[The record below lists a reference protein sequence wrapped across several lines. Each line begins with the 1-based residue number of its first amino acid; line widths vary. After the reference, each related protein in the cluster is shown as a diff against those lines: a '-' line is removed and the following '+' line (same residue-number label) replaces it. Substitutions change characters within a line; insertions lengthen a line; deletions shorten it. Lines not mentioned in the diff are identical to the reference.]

1 MIKAKIAVIIP
12 ALNEEKSIE
21 LVVRDIPKNLV
32 SEIVVVDNGSTDS
45 TAIKAR
51 TIGAKVV
58 EEPRQGY
65 GRACKAGIRY
75 LETAPPSI
83 VVFLDADYSDY
94 PADMRHLV
102 QPIIDDNA
110 DLVLGSRLKQKA
122 DDDSLELHVTA
133 ANRFFS
139 KLINLL
145 YGINLTDLGPF
156 RAIRWDVLTQLNMCT
171 ETYGW
176 SSEMIVKAA
185 KKKFNIVEIPMK
197 YRRRIGK
204 SKISG
209 SFRGSLKAAL
219 HILYN
224 IIKYRF

>member
-1 MIKAKIAVIIP
+1 LTTDKIAVIIP

-21 LVVRDIPKNLV
+21 QVIRDIPKNLV
-32 SEIVVVDNGSTDS
+32 SDIIVVDNGSTDS
-45 TAIKAR
+45 TGNKAR

-58 EEPRQGY
+58 EEPKQGY

-75 LETAPPSI
+75 LKMAPPSI
-83 VVFLDADYSDY
+83 VVFLDADHCDY
-94 PADMRHLV
+94 PPDMHRLV
-102 QPIIDDNA
+102 QPIILSKA
-110 DLVLGSRLKQKA
+110 DLVLGSRLKQRTEN
-122 DDDSLELHVTA
+122 DSLRLHVRA

-139 KLINLL
+139 KLINLF
-145 YGINLTDLGPF
+145 YHTNLTDLGPF
-156 RAIRWDVLTQLNMCT
+156 RAVRWSALTRLKMIS

-185 KKKFNIVEIPMK
+185 RQKFNIVEIPVK

-209 SFRGSLKAAL
+209 SFKASLKAAL
-219 HILYN
+219 HIFYN
-224 IIKYRF
+224 IIIYSF